1 MRRTGSRSRRVD
13 GEQIERKGRR
23 WSEKSSGSGRT
34 RSCRAGPNKV
44 RGQESSLY
52 NEDLAPT
59 GPEDRTWSTYNIAA
73 LWIGMA
79 VVITTYTLASGLMAA
94 GMNWWQALLTISGNV
109 LVLIPM
115 ILNAHAGTKYGVPF
129 PVFVR
134 SSFGVRGA
142 NFAAMARA
150 LVACGWFGIQ
160 TWIGGLATDA
170 LVTAFWSG
178 WANVPGHAFI
188 AFFVFWAIQV
198 VIILTGVEGVKY
210 FESFAAPLLIGG
222 GVALLIWGFTAGGG
236 VGTCSRSRPSCRRG
250 RPRSGR
256 SFPRR
261 WRRTGYWIT
270 LFEHPGLH
278 PIREDPALADPR
290 QALGLPLTMT
300 AFSFIGIA
308 VTAATIVVFGEAIW
322 DPVVLITKLAGDIPV
337 VLILAMIIIVIAQI
351 STNMAANVVS
361 PSFDFSNLAP
371 KYISF
376 RTGGMIT
383 AIIGI
388 ISFPWV
394 LYNSAGAYIF
404 TWLVGYGSLLGAIGA
419 VMIADYWIVRRR
431 HLSLPD
437 LYKHNGRY
445 AYSGGWNWRAIAA
458 VLIGVIPVLPGF
470 FKAANDPWLRRRLPE
485 PNLHRGA
492 LQLRPVL
499 HVLRRGAGVPAAEHD
514 PRPRPQPRRE
524 PEAT

>member
-1 MRRTGSRSRRVD
+1 M
-13 GEQIERKGRR
+13 EREEFRETNLGVADAAELARIKN
-23 WSEKSSGSGRT
+23 EVSS
-34 RSCRAGPNKV
+34 
-44 RGQESSLY
+44 SSLY

-59 GPEDRTWSTYNIAA
+59 GPESRTWTTYNIAA

-79 VVITTYTLASGLMAA
+79 VVITTYTLASGLMTA
-94 GMNWWQALLTISGNV
+94 GMNWWQALLTITLGNV

-115 ILNAHAGTKYGVPF
+115 LLNAHAGTKYGVPF

-134 SSFGVRGA
+134 ASFGVRGA

-188 AFFVFWAIQV
+188 TFFVFWAIQV

-236 VGTCSRSRPSCRRG
+236 VGHVFAKSAELQQGQAPFWVLFWPSLAANV
-250 RPRSGR
+250 
-256 SFPRR
+256 
-261 WRRTGYWIT
+261 GYWIT
-270 LFEHPGLH
+270 LSLNIPDFTRYAKTQRSQILG
-278 PIREDPALADPR
+278 

-322 DPVVLITKLAGDIPV
+322 DPVLLITKLAGNIPV

-351 STNMAANVVS
+351 SPNMAANVVS

-419 VMIADYWIVRRR
+419 VMIADYWI
-431 HLSLPD
+431 LTAP
-437 LYKHNGRY
+437 
-445 AYSGGWNWRAIAA
+445 IA
-458 VLIGVIPVLPGF
+458 P
-470 FKAANDPWLRRRLPE
+470 RRLP
-485 PNLHRGA
+485 
-492 LQLRPVL
+492 
-499 HVLRRGAGVPAAEHD
+499 
-514 PRPRPQPRRE
+514 
-524 PEAT
+524 

>member
-1 MRRTGSRSRRVD
+1 L
-13 GEQIERKGRR
+13 EREEFRDLAVNNR
-23 WSEKSSGSGRT
+23 AELDRIKSGAR
-34 RSCRAGPNKV
+34 
-44 RGQESSLY
+44 ESSLY

-59 GPEDRTWSTYNIAA
+59 GPEDRTWTTYNIAA

-79 VVITTYTLASGLMAA
+79 VVITTYTLASTLMAS
-94 GMNWWQALLTISGNV
+94 GMNWWQALLTISLGNI

-115 ILNAHAGTKYGVPF
+115 LLNAHAGTKYGVPF

-142 NFAAMARA
+142 NFAAIARA

-170 LVTAFWSG
+170 LVTAIWGG
-178 WANVPGHAFI
+178 WANVPGHSFI
-188 AFFVFWAIQV
+188 TFFVFWAIQV

-210 FESFAAPLLIGG
+210 FESFAAPLLLAGG
-222 GVALLIWGFTAGGG
+222 IALLIWGFTA
-236 VGTCSRSRPSCRRG
+236 VGSVGAVFTNSAKLQAG
-250 RPRSGR
+250 QA
-256 SFPRR
+256 SFWAIFPPALAANV
-261 WRRTGYWIT
+261 GYWIT
-270 LFEHPGLH
+270 LSLNIPDFTRYAKTQRSQVIG
-278 PIREDPALADPR
+278 

-322 DPVVLITKLAGDIPV
+322 DPVALITQLAGNLPLI
-337 VLILAMIIIVIAQI
+337 LILAMIIIVIAQI

-383 AIIGI
+383 AVIGI

-394 LYNSAGAYIF
+394 LYNSASAYIF
-404 TWLVGYGSLLGAIGA
+404 TWLVGYSSLLGAIGA

-431 HLSLPD
+431 QLSLPD
-437 LYKHNGRY
+437 LYRYDGRY

-458 VLIGVIPVLPGF
+458 VAAGVIPVLPGF
-470 FKAANDPWLRRRLPE
+470 FKAATTP
-485 PNLHRGA
+485 GF
-492 LQLRPVL
+492 
-499 HVLRRGAGVPAAEHD
+499 AGVFENPTFIEGLYNYGLFFTFFVAGLAYLLLSMI
-514 PRPRPQPRRE
+514 PGIAPQPRRE
-524 PEAT
+524 PEVT